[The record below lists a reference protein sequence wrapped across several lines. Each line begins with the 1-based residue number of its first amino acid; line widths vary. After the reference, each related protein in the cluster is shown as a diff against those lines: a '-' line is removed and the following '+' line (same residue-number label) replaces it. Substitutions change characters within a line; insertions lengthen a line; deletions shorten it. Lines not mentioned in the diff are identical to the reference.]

1 MDTSQ
6 LVTNHDLEV
15 TLENF
20 YHHTEKM
27 VITVVGAVVGEI
39 VGDALKLISEQFAK
53 VDERFDRLEARLDR
67 LGDKLDRT
75 AAIVD
80 LHAVD
85 IRALQRKAA

>member
-6 LVTNHDLEV
+6 LLTKSDLEIN
-15 TLENF
+15 LEHF
-20 YHHTEKM
+20 YKRTEKM
-27 VITVVGAVVGEI
+27 VGQVVGGI
-39 VGDALKLISEQFAK
+39 VGDALKLISE
-53 VDERFDRLEARLDR
+53 RFDRLEARMDR
-67 LGDKLDRT
+67 LEDKLDRT

>member
-6 LVTNHDLEV
+6 LATKQDLDD
-15 TLENF
+15 L
-20 YHHTEKM
+20 YRRTEKM
-27 VITVVGAVVGEI
+27 VIAVVHQVVGKVVGEI
-39 VGDALKLISEQFAK
+39 VGDALKLISE
-53 VDERFDRLEARLDR
+53 RFDRLEARMDR
-67 LGDKLDRT
+67 LEDKLDRT